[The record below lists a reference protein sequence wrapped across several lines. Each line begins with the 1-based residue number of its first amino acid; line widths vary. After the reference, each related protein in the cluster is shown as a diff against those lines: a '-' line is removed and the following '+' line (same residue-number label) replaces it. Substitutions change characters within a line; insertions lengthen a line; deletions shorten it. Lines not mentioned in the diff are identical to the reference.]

1 MNTAT
6 LAVWPNSPNSWAGNS
21 RGEPAYRLKQAKSA
35 LFRTLI
41 ESWKEADNLPLA
53 LRQRLENEFPMG
65 IKAKT
70 FISKDRE
77 AVRALLDLSDG
88 LKVETVLMLHKD
100 RRNTVCVSSQVGCPL
115 GCLFCATGKLGFK
128 RNLSA
133 WEIVSQV
140 LFFSRYLKKLRQ
152 KITNIVFMG
161 MGEPFLNYDNVISA
175 IKILNDK
182 DGFNL
187 GSRRF
192 SISTSGI
199 TDGIEKLAEEKLQ
212 INLAISLHAPND
224 ELRSKII
231 PVNKKYPIRKIL
243 GAVDDYIDK
252 TKRRVMFEYIMIK
265 DFNDSDAMALELAKL
280 MKKPLYL
287 VNLISYNPTG
297 TFKPSSPQRTKK
309 FMEILER
316 KGVAVTKRHAFGQ
329 DIRAACGQLSNM
341 ITYSN
346 D

>member
-1 MNTAT
+1 M
-6 LAVWPNSPNSWAGNS
+6 V
-21 RGEPAYRLKQAKSA
+21 
-35 LFRTLI
+35 
-41 ESWKEADNLPLA
+41 
-53 LRQRLENEFPMG
+53 
-65 IKAKT
+65 
-70 FISKDRE
+70 
-77 AVRALLDLSDG
+77 V
-88 LKVETVLMLHKD
+88 H
-100 RRNTVCVSSQVGCPL
+100 
-115 GCLFCATGKLGFK
+115 
-128 RNLSA
+128 
-133 WEIVSQV
+133 
-140 LFFSRYLKKLRQ
+140 
-152 KITNIVFMG
+152 
-161 MGEPFLNYDNVISA
+161 LNYDNVISA

-280 MKKPLYL
+280 MKKPLL
-287 VNLISYNPTG
+287 ARLLLLKVILI
-297 TFKPSSPQRTKK
+297 R
-309 FMEILER
+309 LELLAHC
-316 KGVAVTKRHAFGQ
+316 VVYQ
-329 DIRAACGQLSNM
+329 MVIWL
-341 ITYSN
+341 
-346 D
+346 